1 MDYDERVRSE
11 IRTYKEIAQV
21 SVLPRSHHYV
31 AGHYLSNLLLEKLG
45 VPCFEDL
52 IALHLDIL
60 KKGKN
65 EGDIEVLSLGSGNC
79 DFELGLAS
87 QKKLTCR
94 FTCYEIN
101 PYMLDRAL
109 SDAKAKQ
116 LEDRFIFV
124 EADINKLR
132 LEKKYDL
139 VIANHS
145 LHHFLELEHIFDE
158 VNRCMDESSFFLISD
173 MIGRNGHMFWDQ
185 SLDLCNRFWALL
197 PQEFKHNHLLKE
209 YFPLRVQFDCS
220 TDGFE
225 GIRAQDILPLLD
237 ARFDFKDFATFFSIA
252 NKFIDRDFGPNFD
265 PENAMHKALLDMVW
279 HFDDYCLKNKIL
291 KPTQIIGSMVKKGT
305 PVQDFRYTYFE
316 KPADVYQLDESRFH
330 NFFDPILIG
339 AQSTSQENPTSQ
351 PLIKQS
357 RTRRLLEKGKKV
369 FYRQKITLQKQKA
382 IK

>member
-1 MDYDERVRSE
+1 MDYNERVQHE
-11 IRTYKEIAQV
+11 IRTYQEVAQV
-21 SVLPRSHHYV
+21 SLLPHSHHYV
-31 AGHYLSNLLLEKLG
+31 AGHYLSNLLQEKLG
-45 VPCFEDL
+45 VPCFEEL
-52 IALHLDIL
+52 ILKHIHIL
-60 KKGKN
+60 KKSKD
-65 EGDIEVLSLGSGNC
+65 ERDIEVLSLGSGNG

-87 QKKLTCR
+87 QKNLKCK

-101 PYMLDRAL
+101 PHMLDRAL
-109 SDAKAKQ
+109 SDAKTKQ
-116 LEDRFIFV
+116 LEKQFTFI

-132 LEKKYDL
+132 LGKKYDL

-158 VNRCMDESSFFLISD
+158 IAGCMDEASFFLISD
-173 MIGRNGHMFWDQ
+173 MIGRNGHMFWDTT
-185 SLDLCNRFWALL
+185 LDLCNRFWALL

-237 ARFDFKDFATFFSIA
+237 VRFDFKDFATFFAIA

-316 KPADVYQLDESRFH
+316 KPADVYQLDELRFYD
-330 NFFDPILIG
+330 FFDAIPIG
-339 AQSTSQENPTSQ
+339 AQITSQENPAQHS
-351 PLIKQS
+351 IGNN
-357 RTRRLLEKGKKV
+357 TRAGKVLEKLKRV
-369 FYRQKITLQKQKA
+369 LRQGVKRLI
-382 IK
+382 